1 MDKAEVDVFLE
12 LSCFFYDQTD
22 VSSTINTISTFSPPS
37 GQTLCISFRLNIPT
51 VVINIVSMKVDDFGC
66 KFCLVKGGSL
76 LETYFGQGDG
86 LLAQFSSHTFS
97 FEIEE
102 SS

>member
-1 MDKAEVDVFLE
+1 M
-12 LSCFFYDQTD
+12 D

-37 GQTLCISFRLNIPT
+37 GQTLCISFRLDIPT
-51 VVINIVSMKVDDFGC
+51 VAINIVSMKVEDFGC

-86 LLAQFSSHTFS
+86 PLAQFSSHTFS
-97 FEIEE
+97 FEIKD